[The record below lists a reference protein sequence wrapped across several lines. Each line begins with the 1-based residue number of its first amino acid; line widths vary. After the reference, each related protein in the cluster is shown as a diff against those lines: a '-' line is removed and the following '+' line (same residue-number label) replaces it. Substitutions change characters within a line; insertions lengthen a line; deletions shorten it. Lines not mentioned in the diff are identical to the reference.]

1 MILRGAA
8 AEAREPAGRAQ
19 FTGEVFPQEM
29 ADVAARRE
37 ALHRAGLADSPGPTL
52 AHSPTVANGLV
63 GLALSGGG
71 MRSASFN
78 LGVLQA
84 LHERGVL
91 SRVDYLS
98 TVSGGGWIGS
108 CWSALTRE
116 PGAGFPFDPAHDDV
130 LNHIRDRSALLIPSG
145 LLGGA
150 GTAARFLRGIAVGG
164 VLLMPV
170 LALLARL
177 SSLPVMWLLRLQT
190 RTHGKEIGQ
199 PQITWFLE
207 YARWAALLV
216 IGWLGVT
223 TLVSSVIP
231 SGHRA
236 LRFIS
241 RSYPP
246 VMLLALAFAFVELQP
261 YVVLRWNSLLLSWP
275 SIMSR
280 FVSLP
285 TFAAIGVLAIAWPIV
300 RRVLPGARTALL
312 GAAMIVSVALPYLL
326 YLHLTTYFVRAEVFG
341 DADALAVVRHPLG
354 YTLLAIIYLLADVNV
369 FSMHGYFREQLVR
382 TFVVRRADGAVR
394 PADGLKLSELAS
406 PGSTA
411 PVHLINATVNLL
423 ASDDKSLRG
432 RGGEVFVFSRR
443 FVGSMR
449 TGYCDTRTC
458 EAIVPGM
465 TLATAAAVSASAVS
479 PNMALMTIRPLVLL
493 MTFLNLRLGYWLP
506 NPRRLRAWGV
516 RREASLWGRIVSR
529 LRWVPRVECYL
540 RELASAMKEGS
551 PWVFLSDGGHLE
563 NTGAYELLRRRCKY
577 LIVSDAEEDPR
588 LEFGGLAALLRYAR
602 LDLGVEIEL
611 DLSALRPD
619 RKGRS
624 RRHAARGIIRY
635 PATAEAP
642 AETGH
647 LLYLKSSLSGDEDE
661 LVRQYRAMNP
671 DFPHESTAD
680 QRFDEAQFEAYRA
693 LGHHLASGATEG
705 RFEAIFEEPEPEA
718 RPSWSRLS
726 RQA

>member
-1 MILRGAA
+1 MVVRGTPAG
-8 AEAREPAGRAQ
+8 ARDPVGRAQ
-19 FTGEVFPQEM
+19 FAGEVFPQEM

-37 ALHRAGLADSPGPTL
+37 ALHREGLVQSPGPSL
-52 AHSPTVANGLV
+52 SPSPTVANGLV

-84 LHERGVL
+84 LHHVGAL

-116 PGAGFPFDPAHDDV
+116 PGAGFPFDPARDDV
-130 LNHIRDRSALLIPSG
+130 LNHIRDRSSLLIPSG
-145 LLGGA
+145 LVGGA
-150 GTAARFLRGIAVGG
+150 GTAARFLRGIAVGA

-170 LALLARL
+170 LAVLARL
-177 SSLPVMWLLRLQT
+177 SSLPVMWLLRMQT
-190 RTHGKEIGQ
+190 RVHGKDIGQ
-199 PQITWFLE
+199 PQLTWFLE
-207 YARWAALLV
+207 YARWAALLA
-216 IGWLGVT
+216 IGWLGLT
-223 TLVSSVIP
+223 TLLSSLIP

-236 LRFIS
+236 LRFIT
-241 RSYPP
+241 RTYPP
-246 VMLLALAFAFVELQP
+246 LVLIVVGFVFVELQP
-261 YVVLRWNSLLLSWP
+261 YVVLRWNSFLLSWP
-275 SIMSR
+275 SQASR
-280 FVSLP
+280 VLSLP
-285 TFAAIGVLAIAWPIV
+285 ALAAVGALALAWPVV
-300 RRVLPGARTALL
+300 RRVLPAARAALL
-312 GAAMIVSVALPYLL
+312 GAAMMASVALPYLM

-354 YTLLAIIYLLADVNV
+354 YVLAGLIYLLADVNA

-394 PADGLKLSELAS
+394 PDDPLKLSELAA

-443 FVGSMR
+443 YVGSMR

-506 NPRRLRAWGV
+506 NPQRLRAWGV
-516 RREASLWGRIVSR
+516 RRATSAWGRLASR

-540 RELASAMKEGS
+540 RELASAMSEGA

-563 NTGAYELLRRRCKY
+563 NTGAYELLRRRCRY
-577 LIVSDAEEDPR
+577 LIISDAEEDPR

-602 LDLGVEIEL
+602 LDLGVEVDL

-624 RRHAARGIIRY
+624 RRHAARGTIRY
-635 PATAEAP
+635 PATADAP
-642 AETGH
+642 AETGQ
-647 LLYLKSSLSGDEDE
+647 LLYLKSSLTGDEDE
-661 LVRQYRAMNP
+661 IVVQYRAMNP

-693 LGHHLASGATEG
+693 LGYHLASGAAAG
-705 RFEAIFEEPEPEA
+705 SFEAMFEEPEPEA
-718 RPSWSRLS
+718 RPSRERSSR
-726 RQA
+726 RA